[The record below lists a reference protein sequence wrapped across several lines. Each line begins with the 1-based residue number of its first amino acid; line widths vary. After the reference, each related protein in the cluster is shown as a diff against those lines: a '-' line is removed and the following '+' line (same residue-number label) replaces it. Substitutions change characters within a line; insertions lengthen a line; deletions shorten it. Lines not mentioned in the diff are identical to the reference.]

1 MNDIEYNRAQ
11 CWCSRLHKLMKEK
24 NYTQKSFLKEYKE
37 KYGGGTQAN
46 ISRWLRVGSKIEN
59 GKTIGFPS
67 YETMSNLADFFG
79 VSVGYLIGET
89 DYESFEM
96 EKVCKFLGLEEE
108 TVKAI
113 KGITFGENMGI
124 GANSMSS
131 EYKSAFRY
139 ILTASSFPVFI
150 KEAREYAENV
160 YRLKHPIKYMDIVS
174 AKMRKDLFDLAVQC
188 MDYQFL
194 SDDEYGRIDDFEENS
209 VEPTEEL
216 LEAISIL
223 NDAQDKDYAQKCYIE
238 QMVKLSEYELQ
249 KIYFEVI
256 KELTKEEHLP
266 DMVIPM
272 YVEKDLTNK
281 G

>member
-1 MNDIEYNRAQ
+1 MNDIEHDKAQ
-11 CWCSRLHKLMKEK
+11 CWCNRLHKLMKEK

-96 EKVCKFLGLEEE
+96 EKVCEFLGLEEE

-113 KGITFGENMGI
+113 IGITSGENMGI
-124 GANSMSS
+124 GANSMCS

-150 KEAREYAENV
+150 KEVREYAENV
-160 YRLKHPIKYMDIVS
+160 YRLKYTIKYMDIVS
-174 AKMRKDLFDLAVQC
+174 AKMRKDLFDLAVKC
-188 MDYQFL
+188 MDYQCI
-194 SDDEYGRIDDFEENS
+194 SDDKYGRIDDFEENS

-216 LEAISIL
+216 LEAIRIL
-223 NDAQDKDYAQKCYIE
+223 NDAQDQDYAQKCHIE

-256 KELTKEEHLP
+256 KELTKEEHLL

-272 YVEKDLTNK
+272 CVEKDLTNK
-281 G
+281 D

>member
-1 MNDIEYNRAQ
+1 MNDIEHDKAQ
-11 CWCSRLHKLMKEK
+11 CWCNRLHKLMKEK

-188 MDYQFL
+188 MDYQFI

-256 KELTKEEHLP
+256 KELTKEEHLS
-266 DMVIPM
+266 DMVIPV
-272 YVEKDLTNK
+272 YIEKDLIN
-281 G
+281 

>member
-1 MNDIEYNRAQ
+1 
-11 CWCSRLHKLMKEK
+11 MKEK

-113 KGITFGENMGI
+113 KGITSGENMGI
-124 GANSMSS
+124 GANSMCG

-150 KEAREYAENV
+150 KEVREYAENV

-174 AKMRKDLFDLAVQC
+174 AKMRKDLFDLAVKC
-188 MDYQFL
+188 MDYQCI
-194 SDDEYGRIDDFEENS
+194 SDGKYGRIDDFEENS

-216 LEAISIL
+216 LEAIRIL
-223 NDAQDKDYAQKCYIE
+223 NYAQDKDYAQKCHIE

-256 KELTKEEHLP
+256 MALTKEEHLS
-266 DMVIPM
+266 DMVIPV
-272 YVEKDLTNK
+272 YIEKDLIN
-281 G
+281 

>member
-1 MNDIEYNRAQ
+1 MNDIEHDKAQ
-11 CWCSRLHKLMKEK
+11 CWCNRLHKLMKEK

-96 EKVCKFLGLEEE
+96 EKVCEFLGLEEE

-113 KGITFGENMGI
+113 IGITSGENMGI
-124 GANSMSS
+124 GANSMCS

-150 KEAREYAENV
+150 KEVREYAENV
-160 YRLKHPIKYMDIVS
+160 YRLKYPIKYMDIVS
-174 AKMRKDLFDLAVQC
+174 AKMRKDLFDLAVKC
-188 MDYQFL
+188 MDYQCI
-194 SDDEYGRIDDFEENS
+194 SDGKYGRIDDFEENS

-216 LEAISIL
+216 LEAIRIL
-223 NDAQDKDYAQKCYIE
+223 NDAQDQDYAQKCHIE

-256 KELTKEEHLP
+256 KELTKEEHLL

-272 YVEKDLTNK
+272 CVEKDLTNK
-281 G
+281 D

>member
-96 EKVCKFLGLEEE
+96 EKVCEFLGLEEE

-113 KGITFGENMGI
+113 KGITSGENMGI
-124 GANSMSS
+124 GANSMCS

-150 KEAREYAENV
+150 KEVREYAENV

-188 MDYQFL
+188 MDYQFI

>member
-1 MNDIEYNRAQ
+1 MNDIERDKVQ
-11 CWCSRLHKLMKEK
+11 CWCNHLHKLMKEK

-96 EKVCKFLGLEEE
+96 EKVCEFLGLEEE

-113 KGITFGENMGI
+113 IGITSGENMGI
-124 GANSMSS
+124 GANSMCS

-150 KEAREYAENV
+150 KEVREYAENV

-174 AKMRKDLFDLAVQC
+174 AKMRKDLFDLAVKC
-188 MDYQFL
+188 MDYQCI
-194 SDDEYGRIDDFEENS
+194 SDGKYGRIDDFEENS

-216 LEAISIL
+216 LEAIRIL
-223 NDAQDKDYAQKCYIE
+223 NYAQDKDYAQKCHIE

-249 KIYFEVI
+249 KTYFEVI
-256 KELTKEEHLP
+256 KELTKEEHLL

-272 YVEKDLTNK
+272 YVEKDLINK
-281 G
+281 D

>member
-131 EYKSAFRY
+131 EYKSPFRY

-188 MDYQFL
+188 MDYQFI

-272 YVEKDLTNK
+272 YVEKDLINK

>member
-188 MDYQFL
+188 MDYQFIL
-194 SDDEYGRIDDFEENS
+194 DDEYGRIDDFEENS

>member
-131 EYKSAFRY
+131 EYKSPFRY

-188 MDYQFL
+188 MDYQFI

>member
-11 CWCSRLHKLMKEK
+11 CWCSRLYKLMKEK

-96 EKVCKFLGLEEE
+96 EKVCKFLGLEDE

-188 MDYQFL
+188 MDYQFI

>member
-131 EYKSAFRY
+131 EYKSVFRY

-150 KEAREYAENV
+150 KKAREYAENV

-188 MDYQFL
+188 MDYQFI

-272 YVEKDLTNK
+272 YVEKDLINK